1 MSTKDPSEL
10 VLSVSDI
17 DIASLG
23 ELFGTHGLDLE
34 NVALGEKIP
43 GSHWGE
49 REAGLIKHTLFY
61 RADTPVHSILHE
73 AGHWLMMDDT
83 RRIAL
88 HTDALGSQAEE
99 DAVCYLQVLMADLI
113 PGMGRERMF
122 CDMDNWGYS
131 FMVGSSRAWFFE
143 DASDAKATLLQR
155 LESQPLLA
163 QQLGV
168 CPISDMTE

>member
-1 MSTKDPSEL
+1 MNTEDQSES

-17 DIASLG
+17 DIALLG
-23 ELFGTHGLDLE
+23 RLYSMHGLYLE
-34 NVALGEKIP
+34 SVALGQVIP

-49 REAGLIKHTLFY
+49 REAGLIKHTLYY

-73 AGHWLMMDDT
+73 AGHWLMMDDA

-99 DAVCYLQVLMADLI
+99 DAVCYLQVLMAELI
-113 PGMGRERMF
+113 PGMGRELMF
-122 CDMDNWGYS
+122 TDMDNWGYS
-131 FMVGSSRAWFFE
+131 FMAGSSRAWFFE
-143 DASDAKATLLQR
+143 DASDATATLMQR
-155 LESQPLLA
+155 LASQPLLA

-168 CPISDMTE
+168 STVSDMAE

>member
-1 MSTKDPSEL
+1 MNTEGQSES
-10 VLSVSDI
+10 VLTASAI
-17 DIASLG
+17 DIALLSKLYSI
-23 ELFGTHGLDLE
+23 HGLTLE
-34 NVALGEKIP
+34 NVEPGQDIP

-49 REAGLIKHTLFY
+49 REAGLIKHTLYY

-73 AGHWLMMDDT
+73 AGHWLLMDDT

-113 PGMGRERMF
+113 PDMGRERMF
-122 CDMDNWGYS
+122 TDMDNWGYS
-131 FMVGSSRAWFFE
+131 FMVGSSRAWFLE

-155 LESQPLLA
+155 LESRPLLA
-163 QQLGV
+163 RQLGV
-168 CPISDMTE
+168 CTGSDMAE